1 MGLKP
6 LTGEQ
11 WRSSLRTAL
20 AGLIAAPIALHWGGD
35 TGLDVW
41 YCLYGVARSN
51 LADQRLSA
59 QAARDQ
65 LLGSC
70 LGGGIAAGLVML
82 GNRWILVGVA
92 YLLVELVG
100 KRWGLSSGSR
110 TNAAIAALLLLL
122 VPAYGQE
129 GALWVVYRISWYLL
143 GLAIG
148 MATERLLWA
157 RSERQRLAE
166 LERNLVA
173 ILRAVHQAPADPA
186 AAAAARAAAEPVD
199 QERRLVCAFRQV
211 RELARQVAAEDPDGW
226 SRGGGERRLR
236 SLERA
241 MVHGAALLRHPSHL
255 ELAGPLA
262 RRCTELDRS
271 ALAQELSELGAP
283 A

>member
-1 MGLKP
+1 MAFRP
-6 LTGEQ
+6 LTAEQ

-51 LADQRLSA
+51 LADQGLSA
-59 QAARDQ
+59 RAARDQ

-70 LGGGIAAGLVML
+70 IGGGIAAVLVML
-82 GNRWILVGVA
+82 GNSWILVGVA

-110 TNAAIAALLLLL
+110 TNAAVAALLLLL
-122 VPAYGQE
+122 VPAYGRE
-129 GALWVVYRISWYLL
+129 GALWVVHRISWYLL

-148 MATERLLWA
+148 MATERLLWP

-173 ILRAVHQAPADPA
+173 ILRAVHQAPGDPA
-186 AAAAARAAAEPVD
+186 AAGAAEPMD
-199 QERRLVCAFRQV
+199 QERRLVRAFRQV
-211 RELARQVAAEDPDGW
+211 RELAQQVASEDPDGW
-226 SRGGGERRLR
+226 SQGGGEARLS
-236 SLERA
+236 SLEQA
-241 MVHGAALLRHPSHL
+241 MVHGAALLRHPSHR

-262 RRCTELDRS
+262 RRCAELDRS
-271 ALAQELSELGAP
+271 ALAQELSQLGVP
-283 A
+283 V